1 MKLVRRDPRVAYL
14 DNWLWLPK
22 SHVSERQVR
31 SVLTYIDRLDRTIQA
46 FETERHHYRVP
57 RNYLSPE
64 RLKQVPYPVYDAR
77 FTSFPSASLRSSVT
91 LDAKEPGKDY
101 QTQGSA
107 ALLASYDGIL
117 CLRCGAGKTV
127 VALHTVAQLKQPV
140 LIVVDDKGLAKQW
153 LTEIEQFLGIPSSD
167 VGKLWGGQKFDW
179 QVPIAVAT
187 VQTLA
192 SRVADGR
199 LPEGMTRHF
208 GVILLDEA
216 HVMGAPYFNTAIPPF
231 HGRRWG
237 LSATPVREDEFDS
250 LLKYTIGGVVYT
262 YLMPSLKPTIFFKRL
277 ETRLDYNN
285 PEVWAGTHDK
295 FGKFHFGKTYG
306 YMARS
311 CPERTAKIVLEIQE
325 ALDMGRQILILS
337 HSRDMVEI
345 LGTHF
350 PGGGVT
356 HGGVKE
362 DEHWRVVQEC
372 NPVISIMKRGKQALN
387 KPNLDTLFII
397 EPFSKAGVL
406 QQTMGRV
413 LRDFAEIDKHPP
425 VVVVFEDRHVEGMTP
440 LCGKLRRLLTDWPE
454 NRGGRITYKNI

>member
-1 MKLVRRDPRVAYL
+1 MKLIRRDPRVAYL

-22 SHVSERQVR
+22 SHISDRQVR
-31 SVLTYIDRLDRTIQA
+31 GALTYIDRLDRFVQA
-46 FETERHHYRVP
+46 FEDEPSHFRVP
-57 RNYLSPE
+57 RNFLSDE
-64 RLKQVPYPVYDAR
+64 RLKHGPYPVYDAR
-77 FTSFPSASLRSSVT
+77 FKGFPSADLRSSVT
-91 LDAKEPGKDY
+91 LDAKEPDKDY
-101 QTQGSA
+101 QSQGNA
-107 ALLASYDGIL
+107 ALHASYDGIL

-127 VALHTVAQLKQPV
+127 VALHTASQVKQPV

-153 LTEIEQFLGIPSSD
+153 LTEIEQFLGIPPAD

-192 SRVADGR
+192 SRVADNK
-199 LPEGMTRHF
+199 LPDGMTHHF
-208 GVILLDEA
+208 GVVLMDEA

-237 LSATPVREDEFDS
+237 LSATPTREDEFDS
-250 LLKYTIGGVVYT
+250 LLKYTVGGVIYT
-262 YLMPSLKPTIFFKRL
+262 YLMPSIMPTVYFKRL
-277 ETRLDYNN
+277 ETKLDYAN
-285 PEVWAGTHDK
+285 PEVHAGTHDK

-311 CPERTAKIVLEIQE
+311 CPERTKNIVAEIQA
-325 ALDMGRQILILS
+325 ALNTGRQILVLS
-337 HSRDMVEI
+337 HSRDMVEL
-345 LGTHF
+345 LGQHF
-350 PGGGVT
+350 PNGGVT

-362 DEHWRVVQEC
+362 DEHWRVVQDC

-387 KPNLDTLFII
+387 KPTLDTLFII

-413 LRDFAEIDKHPP
+413 LRHFAGLNKQPP
-425 VVVVFEDRHVEGMTP
+425 VIIIFEDKYVEGMTP
-440 LCGKLRRLLTDWPE
+440 LCGKLRTLLNRWPE